1 MNILSRLQTWL
12 RRLKPQRAPKS
23 HAGPLR
29 EFVYLDE
36 VSVYS
41 ILASRKGPIATQ
53 FTESQTVSLNSEVVS
68 SVGVGLGSTKATA
81 DTKLQ
86 SGRVQN
92 TQVLRKAII
101 QTSFKD
107 LYDIESAGLAL
118 RPPEADEVPQVNN
131 IADIENLDPIDG
143 GSWLVDPSEISRG
156 KLLEVEVELEA
167 DPIFR
172 IASVVATLREFI
184 EDNEQLFG
192 HEIVAQLAH
201 MRSIAQLLD
210 SLLIGLVPIRGHL
223 VDYLSAIIGG
233 RNVLIHRSLLDQL
246 GPGAQIETH
255 TAFVVGVAQHDLFWK
270 DIRRVLFSKARYT
283 VFCRLATEGLA
294 DRWQP
299 VKVAGV
305 LAGIVPQFDEAINEF
320 GEWAHRAMINAP
332 PSSPATTS
340 LHLHDHRRVI
350 EQYVEL
356 LTERHCQ
363 TLAPNF
369 TNQLFQDILP
379 ERGWLS
385 SVDSRLRI
393 LKEVTRRVDEDL
405 RVTTSGELAYELREA
420 VLGPASL
427 QGILAPQLPSGFG
440 SNNNPSL
447 CPERFLD
454 TEIIAIY
461 W

>member
-1 MNILSRLQTWL
+1 MSISSRLRAWFQS
-12 RRLKPQRAPKS
+12 LKSQRATKG
-23 HAGPLR
+23 HEGFLR

-41 ILASRKGPIATQ
+41 ILASRKGAIATE
-53 FTESQTVSLNSEVVS
+53 FTESQTVSLNTEVATS
-68 SVGVGLGSTKATA
+68 LGIGLGATKATT
-81 DTKLQ
+81 DSKLQ
-86 SGRVQN
+86 GGRVQGS
-92 TQVLRKAII
+92 QVLRKAII
-101 QTSFKD
+101 QTSFKE
-107 LYDIESAGLAL
+107 LYDIESAALAL
-118 RPPEADEVPQVNN
+118 SPPEASEVPQVKN
-131 IADIENLDPIDG
+131 IADIEKLDPSDG

-172 IASVVATLREFI
+172 IASVIAALREFI

-192 HEIVAQLAH
+192 QKIVAQLAQ

-210 SLLIGLVPIRGHL
+210 SLLIGLVPIRGRL
-223 VDYLSAIIGG
+223 VDYLSANIGG
-233 RNVLIHRSLLDQL
+233 RNMLIHRSLLDQL
-246 GPGAQIETH
+246 CPGTQVETH

-320 GEWAHRAMINAP
+320 GEWAHRAMTTASL
-332 PSSPATTS
+332 SSPTAPGQQS
-340 LHLHDHRRVI
+340 HDHRNVI
-350 EQYVEL
+350 KRYAEL
-356 LTERHCQ
+356 LAERHCQ

-369 TNQLFQDILP
+369 IDRLFQDISP
-379 ERGWLS
+379 ERDWPS
-385 SVDSRLRI
+385 SVDSRLHI
-393 LKEVTRRVDEDL
+393 LNEVTRRVDEDL
-405 RVTTSGELAYELREA
+405 GVNTSGELGYELRVA

-427 QGILAPQLPSGFG
+427 QGTLAPQSPIGFG
-440 SNNNPSL
+440 SNNDLSP

-454 TEIIAIY
+454 AEIVAIY

>member
-1 MNILSRLQTWL
+1 MKISSRLWAWL
-12 RRLKPQRAPKS
+12 RRLKPQRVPKG
-23 HAGPLR
+23 HAGFLR

-41 ILASRKGPIATQ
+41 ILASRKGAIATE
-53 FTESQTVSLNSEVVS
+53 FTESQTVSLNNEVVT
-68 SVGVGLGSTKATA
+68 SVGVGLGATKATA

-86 SGRVQN
+86 SGQVQN

-101 QTSFKD
+101 QTSFKE
-107 LYDIESAGLAL
+107 LYDIERAELAL
-118 RPPEADEVPQVNN
+118 SPPAVDSMPSVKN
-131 IADIENLDPIDG
+131 IDDIEKLDPSVR
-143 GSWLVDPSEISRG
+143 GSWLVDPSEIPRG

-167 DPIFR
+167 DHIFR

-192 HEIVAQLAH
+192 HEIVAQLAQ

-210 SLLIGLVPIRGHL
+210 SLLIGLVPIRGRL
-223 VDYLSAIIGG
+223 VDYLSANISG

-246 GPGAQIETH
+246 CPDIQVETH

-305 LAGIVPQFDEAINEF
+305 LAGIVPQFDEVINEF
-320 GEWAHRAMINAP
+320 GEWAHRAMTTA
-332 PSSPATTS
+332 SPGSPDVTGQP
-340 LHLHDHRRVI
+340 LHDHRKVI
-350 EQYVEL
+350 EQYAEL
-356 LTERHCQ
+356 LAERHCQ
-363 TLAPNF
+363 TLAPSF
-369 TNQLFQDILP
+369 IDRLIQDISP
-379 ERGWLS
+379 ERDWPS
-385 SVDSRLRI
+385 SVDSRLQI
-393 LKEVTRRVDEDL
+393 FKEVTCRVDEDL
-405 RVTTSGELAYELREA
+405 GVITSGELAYELRDA

-427 QGILAPQLPSGFG
+427 QGTLAPQSPSGFG
-440 SNNNPSL
+440 SNKNLSP

-454 TEIIAIY
+454 TEIVAIY